1 MTVTYQDVLEFW
13 FDELTPKDWFTGGE
27 EIDALIESRFA
38 EVHKAARLMVSYLNG
53 DKTHKDD

>member
-27 EIDALIESRFA
+27 EIDALIAKEAKEAESKEA
-38 EVHKAARLMVSYLNG
+38 K
-53 DKTHKDD
+53 